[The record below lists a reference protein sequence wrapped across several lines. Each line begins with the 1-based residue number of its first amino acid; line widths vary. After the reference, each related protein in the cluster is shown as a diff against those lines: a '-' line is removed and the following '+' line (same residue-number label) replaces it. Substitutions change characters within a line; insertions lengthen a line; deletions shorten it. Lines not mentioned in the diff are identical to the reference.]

1 MTVPDVTNGAAEQA
15 ARLIEGLAL
24 PVRVDVG
31 SDHGPASPRW
41 QDQSLSQGA
50 AGVTL
55 AHGVLARANDRSEDI
70 AHDWLRQAVREEL
83 TAGPGAGLWFGVSAV
98 AFAIRFIC
106 GADET
111 AVALDAAAAD
121 VTDRKVESAHR
132 RMDARQRPV
141 QFEFDITRGLAGMG
155 AYLLTAPQNQDLLE
169 RVLGC
174 LVRLTEPVA
183 VDDAGGRDVPGWWV
197 TDQLRRGDRAQF
209 VHGHAG
215 LGMAHGITGVLALL
229 ATCAR
234 RGIRVD
240 GQAAAIVRI
249 RDWIEAWRQPGTAG
263 TWWPERITLPEHDTG
278 VLVQTAARRPS
289 WCYGTPGIARA
300 LQLAAIALGDEGRQ
314 RDAETTLA
322 RCITDPAQLDLV
334 TDASLC
340 HGWAGIVA
348 TVRRA
353 AADAITPDL
362 APTFGHLTSRL
373 VLHAAHLDPRS
384 TPGLINGTA
393 GVGLVLH
400 EATTTEQP
408 DWATCLLID

>member
-1 MTVPDVTNGAAEQA
+1 MIVPDVTSTAAEQA
-15 ARLIEGLAL
+15 ARLMKGLTL
-24 PVRVDVG
+24 PVRADVG

-41 QDQSLSQGA
+41 RDQSLSQGA
-50 AGVTL
+50 AGVAL
-55 AHGVLARANDRSEDI
+55 AHGILAHATGRPADV
-70 AHDWLRQAVREEL
+70 AHAWLRQAVREEL
-83 TAGPGAGLWFGVSAV
+83 TAGPGAGLWFGAPAV
-98 AFAIRFIC
+98 AFAIRFIG
-106 GADET
+106 GANEAAT
-111 AVALDAAAAD
+111 ALDAAAAD
-121 VTDRKVESAHR
+121 VTGRKIEAAHR

-155 AYLLTAPQNQDLLE
+155 AYLLSAPQHQNLLE
-169 RVLGC
+169 HVLDC
-174 LVRLTEPVA
+174 LVRLTEPID

-197 TDQLRRGDRAQF
+197 TDQPHTDELDQF
-209 VHGHAG
+209 AHGHAG

-240 GQAAAIVRI
+240 GQAAAIGRI

-263 TWWPERITLPEHDTG
+263 TWWPERITLPEHDTV

-300 LQLAAIALGDEGRQ
+300 LQLAAIALGDQGRQ

-322 RCITDPAQLDLV
+322 RCVTDPAQLGLV
-334 TDASLC
+334 TDTGLC

-353 AADAITPDL
+353 AVDAITSDL
-362 APTFGHLTSRL
+362 APTLGHLTSRL
-373 VLHAAHLDPRS
+373 VLYAAHLDPRS
-384 TPGLINGTA
+384 TPGLINGSA
-393 GVGLVLH
+393 GAGLVLY
-400 EATTTEQP
+400 ETTTTGQP